1 MLPKALFKQ
10 EIAPINIYT
19 YTSEL
24 AISRNKVVLEQN
36 VISFLVEGYKEVN
49 FAGSAVNIDDQ
60 QALIML
66 QGNCLMSE
74 RVPDASPYKSVLLF
88 FAKEK
93 LRDLLVKHHLGSK
106 KRDASAS
113 VSQHFVIDKD
123 DYVQVF
129 VQSLIMLMK
138 IGQAPSLRIL
148 EAKFEEIMLY
158 LIDRYGAP
166 IISFLQNTV
175 SGEHELSFRNT
186 VEANKYSA
194 LGIEEVAFLCNMSIS
209 TFKRHFIE
217 VYGQSPGKWFK
228 TQKLSK
234 AKELLQLGNTS
245 PSELHRRFGYENLSN
260 FSAAFKNEFGFS
272 PSALQH

>member
-1 MLPKALFKQ
+1 MEMLPKALFEQ
-10 EIAPINIYT
+10 EIAPINIYN

-24 AISRNKVVLEQN
+24 ALSRNKVVLEQN

-49 FAGSAVNIDDQ
+49 FAGAAVNIDDR

-74 RVPDASPYKSVLLF
+74 RLPDASPYKSILLF
-88 FAKEK
+88 FSNEK
-93 LRDLLVKHHLGSK
+93 LRDFLVKQRLSNKVSGV
-106 KRDASAS
+106 SAS
-113 VSQHFVIDKD
+113 LSSHFVVEKD

-129 VQSLIMLMK
+129 VQSLAALLK
-138 IGQAPSLRIL
+138 TGQVPSLRIL

-158 LIDRYGAP
+158 LIDRYGP
-166 IISFLQNTV
+166 PMLSFLQSAV

-194 LGIEEVAFLCNMSIS
+194 LGMEEVAFLCNMSIS
-209 TFKRHFIE
+209 TFKRHFTE

-234 AKELLQLGNTS
+234 AKELLQLGNMS
-245 PSELHRRFGYENLSN
+245 PSELHRRFGYESLSN
-260 FSAAFKNEFGFS
+260 FSAAFKKEFGVN
-272 PSALQH
+272 PSAV